1 LNSGEGT
8 WNFSWFSCKQ
18 GKSEWCLCF
27 IFLFRWFFGLIRPR
41 FCYVTFLKIPLLIE
55 EISCILWFFWES
67 FYRKD
72 PSNGF
77 LMERS
82 IFIFVSFSN
91 FGQLVVFSFLQ
102 IFLTCFLA
110 FRSPQNFC
118 RGFDLFG
125 FIFRFSFSIQK
136 QKLFF
141 ISMACFSSF
150 FWLQASLTIFLFLLK
165 IIPKKCYMYAGTHFK
180 KVFHIRQ

>member
-1 LNSGEGT
+1 MVS
-8 WNFSWFSCKQ
+8 SWRDQYLFLYLSPILA
-18 GKSEWCLCF
+18 SWWS
-27 IFLFRWFFGLIRPR
+27 FLFCKF
-41 FCYVTFLKIPLLIE
+41 
-55 EISCILWFFWES
+55 
-67 FYRKD
+67 
-72 PSNGF
+72 
-77 LMERS
+77 
-82 IFIFVSFSN
+82 
-91 FGQLVVFSFLQ
+91 
-102 IFLTCFLA
+102 FLTCFLA

-180 KVFHIRQ
+180 KSFFISDNKSETNLWPAFIFFHFFVCVVWSLLWFFSWLLWVILNQVCFYDLFFSIFMDVLKCFRFFLRLDLKLKSWEVIF